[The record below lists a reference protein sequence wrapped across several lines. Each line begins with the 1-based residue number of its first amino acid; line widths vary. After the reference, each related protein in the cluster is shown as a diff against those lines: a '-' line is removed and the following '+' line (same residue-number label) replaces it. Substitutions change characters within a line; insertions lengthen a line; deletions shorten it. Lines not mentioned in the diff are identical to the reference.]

1 MQHQMT
7 TVDVSYEPS
16 TIAFLQVVNEH
27 LVLRSSES
35 WELVSATVGK
45 YEEAGWTVLMFWKRP
60 DAKESEHFETYHD
73 REAAL

>member
-27 LVLRSSES
+27 LELRSSES
-35 WELVSATVGK
+35 WELVSATIGK
-45 YEEAGWTVLMFWKRP
+45 
-60 DAKESEHFETYHD
+60 
-73 REAAL
+73 

>member
-27 LVLRSSES
+27 LELRSSES

-45 YEEAGWTVLMFWKRP
+45 YEEAGWDRAYVL
-60 DAKESEHFETYHD
+60 
-73 REAAL
+73 EAAGCKGV